1 MFPTHVRGVA
11 NPLYTDEQAKLAKAL
26 AAAVKGNGAP
36 LLASYDDYVGRP
48 PNGTYSTEM
57 SANTA
62 INCVDGRGDRRR
74 ARRGGAAAPVRRGRS
89 VVRTFHALQQR
100 GLRRL
105 AGAATAAVAADHG
118 GGRSAD
124 CRDRQHWRPL
134 SPPTT
139 TWSASRMSNFL

>member
-11 NPLYTDEQAKLAKAL
+11 NPLDTDEQAKLAKAL

-62 INCVDGRGDRRR
+62 INCVDGRGINGVHAAVALQHRFV
-74 ARRGGAAAPVRRGRS
+74 AAAPWFGRFTFYNNAVCGDWPVRPQPPRPPITAAGAPPIVVIGSTGDPFHPLRRRG
-89 VVRTFHALQQR
+89 
-100 GLRRL
+100 
-105 AGAATAAVAADHG
+105 
-118 GGRSAD
+118 
-124 CRDRQHWRPL
+124 
-134 SPPTT
+134 PPR
-139 TWSASRMSNFL
+139 A

>member
-36 LLASYDDYVGRP
+36 LLASYDDYIGRR

-62 INCVDGRGDRRR
+62 INCVDGRGINGVHAAVALQHRFVAAAPWFGRFTLSTTTRSAAIGRCGHSRRGCRSRRR
-74 ARRGGAAAPVRRGRS
+74 A
-89 VVRTFHALQQR
+89 
-100 GLRRL
+100 LRR
-105 AGAATAAVAADHG
+105 
-118 GGRSAD
+118 S
-124 CRDRQHWRPL
+124 
-134 SPPTT
+134 S
-139 TWSASRMSNFL
+139 